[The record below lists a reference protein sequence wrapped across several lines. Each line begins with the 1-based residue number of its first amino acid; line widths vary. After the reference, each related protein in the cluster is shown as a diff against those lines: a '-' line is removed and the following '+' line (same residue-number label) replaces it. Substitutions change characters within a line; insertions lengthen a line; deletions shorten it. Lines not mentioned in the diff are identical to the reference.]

1 MTPACLSFF
10 VYPPTPM
17 PYSTSQTTTPPR
29 QREAARKSESIPSR
43 LLIGAT
49 PRAASADAALFVLR
63 VVAGLALAFGHGLG
77 KIPPSPGFVQLVGG
91 LGFPSPELFAWGAT
105 VTEVGGGVLLALG
118 LLTRP
123 AATLVAVN
131 MAVVTFVAN
140 AGKAFGDLEL
150 GLLYGVIMLAF
161 AVLGAGRYSLDAV
174 LRRRVATVTGPP
186 ATDQP

>member
-1 MTPACLSFF
+1 MS
-10 VYPPTPM
+10 YP
-17 PYSTSQTTTPPR
+17 TSQTTTTLR
-29 QREAARKSESIPSR
+29 QRQPAPKSAATRSR

-63 VVAGLALAFGHGLG
+63 VVAGLSLAFGHGLG
-77 KIPPSPGFVQLVGG
+77 KIPPSPGFVQMVGG
-91 LGFPSPELFAWGAT
+91 LGFPAPELFAWGAT
-105 VTEVGGGVLLALG
+105 VTEVGGGMLVALG

-131 MAVVTFVAN
+131 MVVVTFVAN

-161 AVLGAGRYSLDAV
+161 AVLGAGRYSLDAG
-174 LRRRVATVTGPP
+174 LRRRIATVTGPP
-186 ATDQP
+186 VTDQP